1 MGDFSCGSMGTM
13 DDYADG
19 PVYGEKS
26 KAGQYVVWGALAGI
40 TVWVLYC
47 VIIAIVYGMYH
58 WEHFGFAFLIVCTYV
73 HMLLAFG
80 LWKKSDQE
88 EGRFVINFVVCIA
101 IVAVTGLVL
110 NFYVYSLGKDAPAPE
125 CPTCP
130 PVTNTTSI
138 TCDTASGAVLNPDTG
153 MCGCSNS
160 TNSTAAPLLYRKL
173 NLMSNSKLVHSD
185 E

>member
-40 TVWVLYC
+40 TGWVLYC
-47 VIIAIVYGMYH
+47 VIISIVYGLYH
-58 WEHFGFAFLIVCTYV
+58 WEHFGFALLIVCTYV
-73 HMLLAFG
+73 HMLFAFG

-88 EGRFVINFVVCIA
+88 EGRFMINFVE
-101 IVAVTGLVL
+101 
-110 NFYVYSLGKDAPAPE
+110 APITE

-130 PVTNTTSI
+130 PPPINITRDTDSGAILTGTTCACNGTNTN
-138 TCDTASGAVLNPDTG
+138 G
-153 MCGCSNS
+153 
-160 TNSTAAPLLYRKL
+160 TNTQFLYRKL
-173 NLMSNSKLVHSD
+173 NLMSNSKLVRSN
-185 E
+185 

>member
-47 VIIAIVYGMYH
+47 VIISIVYGLYH
-58 WEHFGFAFLIVCTYV
+58 WEHFGFALLIVCTYV
-73 HMLLAFG
+73 HMLFAFG

-88 EGRFVINFVVCIA
+88 EGRFMINFVVCVV
-101 IVAVTGLVL
+101 IVAITDWSSTSMSTLL
-110 NFYVYSLGKDAPAPE
+110 ARRLPSQNA
-125 CPTCP
+125 P
-130 PVTNTTSI
+130 PVPLLLSTLRATLIRALSSLVPLALAMAPIPMEPTPNFF
-138 TCDTASGAVLNPDTG
+138 TAS
-153 MCGCSNS
+153 S
-160 TNSTAAPLLYRKL
+160 T
-173 NLMSNSKLVHSD
+173 
-185 E
+185 